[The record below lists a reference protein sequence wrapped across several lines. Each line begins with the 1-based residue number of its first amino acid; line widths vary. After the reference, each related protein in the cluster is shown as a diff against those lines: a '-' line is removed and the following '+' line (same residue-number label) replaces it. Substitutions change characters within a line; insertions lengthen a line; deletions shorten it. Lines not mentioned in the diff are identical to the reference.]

1 MSNFSNIIFCR
12 IKFISAP
19 SKRRSKKFEK
29 EIPISQAMKKVA
41 KSKSPKKAKMKN
53 TNPEPDFDP
62 SSILGN
68 RTINEKSKLED
79 QILYAIIKKSK
90 DNSQGASVTLVKRF
104 LKDIFR
110 KEINAHKNKLIN
122 SSIFDLTL
130 NGKILNTSGL
140 KGASGSYLIN
150 PDFANFDSRSI
161 YAG

>member
-1 MSNFSNIIFCR
+1 
-12 IKFISAP
+12 
-19 SKRRSKKFEK
+19 
-29 EIPISQAMKKVA
+29 MKKVA
-41 KSKSPKKAKMKN
+41 KSKSPKKAKMKS

-110 KEINAHKNKLIN
+110 CGPCH
-122 SSIFDLTL
+122 FDR
-130 NGKILNTSGL
+130 
-140 KGASGSYLIN
+140 ASNDEFSVEL
-150 PDFANFDSRSI
+150 
-161 YAG
+161 